1 MTRAIRRLAVA
12 GLPVLVA
19 AVMAAPVSAAAQP
32 ATAGGSQPAGVS
44 ALAATNTPAGVLPA
58 SAPADCPS
66 GDLCFWV
73 DAGYIGKMGMF
84 SGNNGN
90 WGDFSQSQCSGGTW
104 NDCASAIYSHGSVD
118 NARVFKDI
126 NGGGGGACLPRGT
139 LWSNLT
145 SHYFDNGVNMNDQI
159 SSNDWI
165 SSACP

>member
-1 MTRAIRRLAVA
+1 MHGKGNSVRPVIRKLAVV

-19 AVMAAPVSAAAQP
+19 
-32 ATAGGSQPAGVS
+32 S
-44 ALAATNTPAGVLPA
+44 ALATPASAEAAPFTSGVAPA
-58 SAPADCPS
+58 SAPADCPA

-73 DAGYIGKMGMF
+73 DAGYKGAMGELA
-84 SGNNGN
+84 GNNGS
-90 WGDFSQSQCSGGTW
+90 WTKFSEQQCPHANW
-104 NDCASAIYSHGSVD
+104 NDCASAIYNHGTSD
-118 NARVFKDI
+118 NARVFRDS

-145 SHYFDNGVNMNDQI
+145 SHYFDNGVNMNDAI